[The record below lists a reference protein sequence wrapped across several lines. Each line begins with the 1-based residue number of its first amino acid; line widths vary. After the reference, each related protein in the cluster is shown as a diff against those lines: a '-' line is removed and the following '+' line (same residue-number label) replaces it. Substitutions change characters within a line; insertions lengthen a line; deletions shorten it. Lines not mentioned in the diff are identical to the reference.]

1 MGGAEILGTTG
12 RMQRVGLKQQR
23 ASQRGLGGEE
33 HGGLAAAVGVAAEE
47 EAAADALAERAARG
61 AQPFAIARGAGG
73 RRPPAQMSLAV
84 GQVAAQDGDA
94 ARGERLGHRYQQ
106 RRVGIAAGPVG
117 EDEAV
122 GAARPG
128 RVQDAADG
136 RVTGDVDALDVPP
149 RRLDQRQP
157 LTAPAASPLTTNR
170 CPMK

>member
-1 MGGAEILGTTG
+1 MGGAEILGTAG
-12 RMQRVGLKQQR
+12 RMQRVGLKQQG
-23 ASQRGLGGEE
+23 AGQRGLGGEE

-47 EAAADALAERAARG
+47 EAAADALAEHAERG
-61 AQPFAIARGAGG
+61 AQPFTIARGAGG
-73 RRPPAQMSLAV
+73 RGPTARTRLAV
-84 GQVAAQDGDA
+84 RQVAAQDGDA

-170 CPMK
+170 